1 MTTLSSITRPHPPA
15 TNGTAGSAH
24 VPDHHVPKHHVV
36 DKLDAEWAS
45 LRHDRRAIRR
55 VNRWAEVV
63 DPGHS
68 DRLARITDLGQFFDL
83 THRRAGAEGEELMA
97 TLVGLVR
104 NGDAD
109 GRLAGRILVQ
119 RLIPGVID
127 ATRRYRALC
136 EHADPVGEAIGVLW
150 IAINRYDLDRRHGP
164 IAPALISD
172 TMFIAFRRRV
182 RQSSTAETP
191 HAPLTFDERPTITA
205 SASFIEVGTV
215 IAEARHA
222 GVPTY
227 DLDLLRHL
235 IRAGRPGLVARQR
248 QITPR
253 TVRNH
258 RDRAVERIQ
267 RSLGLVAA

>member
-1 MTTLSSITRPHPPA
+1 MTTLSSTTLPHPHPHPRPR
-15 TNGTAGSAH
+15 TTTGFTH
-24 VPDHHVPKHHVV
+24 VLNHHVV

-45 LRHDRRAIRR
+45 LRHGRRVIRR
-55 VNRWAEVV
+55 VNSWA
-63 DPGHS
+63 DLLDTNCS
-68 DRLARITDLGQFFDL
+68 DRLARITDLDQFFDL
-83 THRRAGAEGEELMA
+83 THRRAGAEGEALMA
-97 TLVGLVR
+97 TLVDLVR
-104 NGDAD
+104 AGSDD

-127 ATRRYRALC
+127 ATRRYRTLC

-150 IAINRYDLDRRHGP
+150 IAINRYDLGRRHGP

-182 RQSSTAETP
+182 RQSSATETP
-191 HAPLTFDERPTITA
+191 TEPLTFDEQPTVTA

-215 IAEARHA
+215 IEDARHA